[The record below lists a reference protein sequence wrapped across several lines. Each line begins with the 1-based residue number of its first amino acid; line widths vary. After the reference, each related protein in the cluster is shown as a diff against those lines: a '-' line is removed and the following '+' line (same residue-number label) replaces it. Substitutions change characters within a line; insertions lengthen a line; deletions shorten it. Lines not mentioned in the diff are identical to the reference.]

1 MFKLKCFY
9 IIILLIMFLTKETS
23 HIKYLKIAN
32 IDDKNFDE
40 FCDFLTTLYNN
51 KEKFRIIF
59 DLSNIEFKDFLYSK
73 KLIDF
78 MSTNR
83 ENTYK
88 YIIKTAII
96 VPNKNTAT
104 FLNNFIF
111 TFYEPQHPFTIT
123 YSLNDAKDFL
133 E

>member
-1 MFKLKCFY
+1 MLVTKSLSYVKY
-9 IIILLIMFLTKETS
+9 IKISELNNNIFEDFC
-23 HIKYLKIAN
+23 KYL
-32 IDDKNFDE
+32 
-40 FCDFLTTLYNN
+40 TSLY
-51 KEKFRIIF
+51 EKKHSFKIIF
-59 DLSNIEFKDFLYSK
+59 DLSNIEFKDFLFSK

-78 MSTNR
+78 MKVNK

-111 TFYEPQHPFTIT
+111 SFYKPLNPFIIT
-123 YSLNDAKDFL
+123 YSFKTAKEFL